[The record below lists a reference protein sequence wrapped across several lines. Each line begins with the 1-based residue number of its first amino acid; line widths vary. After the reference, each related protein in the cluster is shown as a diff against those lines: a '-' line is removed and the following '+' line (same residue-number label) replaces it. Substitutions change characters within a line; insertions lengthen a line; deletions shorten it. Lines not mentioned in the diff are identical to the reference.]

1 VEESPRHTDIDVL
14 GYVSAETLAS
24 LYRRAAIFAFPSLD
38 EGFGMPVLEAM
49 SHGAPVI
56 TSQSSAL
63 PEVAGDAAILV
74 NPFDTEAIADALLR
88 LAGDRDLR
96 DDFARRGVERARGFT
111 WESAVERTW
120 RVYTEIR

>member
-1 VEESPRHTDIDVL
+1 MVESPRRTDIDVL

-74 NPFDTEAIADALLR
+74 DPFDTDAIAEALLR
-88 LAGDRDLR
+88 LADDPDLR
-96 DDFARRGVERARGFT
+96 DDLAHRRGPRTRARVHLGVGGR
-111 WESAVERTW
+111 ADLARLH
-120 RVYTEIR
+120 